1 MRQGNGFRQDLAADD
16 MREGAMR
23 EERGPAVKDASFLVV
38 TGLSGSGKSTA
49 LKVIEDEGFFCMDNM
64 PVELVDKF
72 LELFESASFNIHKV
86 CICMDVRSGDPSF
99 AQRAPAII
107 SRLRSAARN
116 ARIIF
121 LESSKENLLNRYKET
136 RRRHPLSDLH
146 PNLLEAIEAEIELMA
161 PLRGLAD
168 FTVNTSQLNVH
179 ELASRIK
186 EIVSLEDKA
195 RDMHI
200 EVISFAFRKGLPLE
214 ADIVMDVRFLPNPYF
229 VEGLKDKTGSDR
241 DVKEYL
247 ASFEI
252 YRKFMDSFASLLRLI
267 LPLCKKEG
275 RSYLNIAVGCT
286 GGRHR
291 SVAVAEEVR
300 NVVESAGFPIRLRHR
315 DIA

>member
-1 MRQGNGFRQDLAADD
+1 M
-16 MREGAMR
+16 EGDSRM
-23 EERGPAVKDASFLVV
+23 KDALFLVV

-64 PVELVDKF
+64 PIELVDKF

-86 CICMDVRSGDPSF
+86 CICMDVRSGEPSF
-99 AQRAPAII
+99 DKKAPQII
-107 SRLRSAARN
+107 SRLKGAAGN
-116 ARIIF
+116 VRIIF

-136 RRRHPLSDLH
+136 RRRHPLSDRH
-146 PNLLEAIEAEIELMA
+146 PNLLDAIEAEMELMA

-168 FTVNTSQLNVH
+168 ITINTSQLNVH

-186 EIVSLEDKA
+186 EFVSQEDEA
-195 RDMHI
+195 RKMYI
-200 EVISFAFRKGLPLE
+200 EVISFAFKRGIPLE

-229 VEGLKDKTGSDR
+229 VPHLKDKTGSDPA
-241 DVKEYL
+241 VKEYL
-247 ASFEI
+247 SASET
-252 YRKFMDSFASLLRLI
+252 YRQFIDSFVGLIRLI

-275 RSYLNIAVGCT
+275 RSYLNIAIGCT

-300 NVVESAGFPIRLRHR
+300 MAIEQAGFSSSLRHR
-315 DIA
+315 DIV

>member
-1 MRQGNGFRQDLAADD
+1 MKNAL
-16 MREGAMR
+16 M
-23 EERGPAVKDASFLVV
+23 LIV
-38 TGLSGSGKSTA
+38 TGLSGSGKTTA

-72 LELFESASFNIHKV
+72 LALFESASFNIHKV
-86 CICMDVRSGDPSF
+86 CICTDIRSGEPSF
-99 AQRAPAII
+99 ADRAPEVIR
-107 SRLRSAARN
+107 RLRSNVDNVRV
-116 ARIIF
+116 IF

-136 RRRHPLSDLH
+136 RRRHPLSDRY
-146 PNLLEAIEAEIELMA
+146 PSLLEAIEAEIELMA

-179 ELASRIK
+179 ELSERIK
-186 EIVSLEDKA
+186 EIISMEDKA

-200 EVISFAFRKGLPLE
+200 EVSSFAFSRGLPLDS
-214 ADIVMDVRFLPNPYF
+214 DIVMDVRFLPNPYF
-229 VEGLKDKTGSDR
+229 VSGLKEKTGSDPK
-241 DVKEYL
+241 VKEYL
-247 ASFEI
+247 QSFET
-252 YRKFMDSFASLLRLI
+252 YRVFVEKLKDIVGFI

-291 SVAVAEEVR
+291 SVAVAEEIMQAVLA
-300 NVVESAGFPIRLRHR
+300 AGFPGRLKHR